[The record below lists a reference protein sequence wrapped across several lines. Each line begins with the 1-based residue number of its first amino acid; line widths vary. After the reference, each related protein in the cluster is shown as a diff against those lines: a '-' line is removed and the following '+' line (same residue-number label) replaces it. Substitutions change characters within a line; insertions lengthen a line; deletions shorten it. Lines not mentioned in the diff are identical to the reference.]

1 MKKEIHDLEKILEV
15 YAIAERREQAAY
27 DFYKNAADSVSE
39 ESEKKVLMD
48 LAKFELQHLKM
59 MKDRFESTR
68 KRIEH
73 LRRKTDNV

>member
-27 DFYKNAADSVSE
+27 DFYMNAADSVSE
-39 ESEKKVLMD
+39 EAEKKVLLD

-59 MKDRFESTR
+59 MKNRFELTR
-68 KRIEH
+68 KRIEK
-73 LRRKTDNV
+73 LRSKDQ

>member
-1 MKKEIHDLEKILEV
+1 MKNEIHDLEKILEI

-27 DFYKNAADSVSE
+27 DFYMNAADLISE
-39 ESEKKVLMD
+39 EAEKKVLLN

-68 KRIEH
+68 KRIED
-73 LRRKTDNV
+73 LRNKD